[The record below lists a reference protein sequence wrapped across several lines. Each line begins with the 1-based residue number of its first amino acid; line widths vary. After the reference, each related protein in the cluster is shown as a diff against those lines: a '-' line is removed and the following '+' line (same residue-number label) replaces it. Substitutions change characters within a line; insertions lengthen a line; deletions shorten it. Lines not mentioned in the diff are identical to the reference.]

1 MQLGS
6 QESRTFMYILHY
18 VLAITCGTPMKPNE
32 MTMNQADTPNN
43 FLLGHKL
50 TLRCNKGF
58 NLIGNPF
65 IFCLANG
72 KWSTVMS
79 HCSSK

>member
-1 MQLGS
+1 
-6 QESRTFMYILHY
+6 
-18 VLAITCGTPMKPNE
+18 MKPNE